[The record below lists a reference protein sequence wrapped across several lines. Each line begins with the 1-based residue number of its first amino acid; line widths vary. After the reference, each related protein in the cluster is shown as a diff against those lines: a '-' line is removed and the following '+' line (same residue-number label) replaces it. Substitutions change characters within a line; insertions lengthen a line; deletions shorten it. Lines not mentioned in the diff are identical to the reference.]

1 MFYIFYLIKNV
12 LYLSR
17 YFYVCKLIVYVILK
31 KFFREVEMNMYWNI
45 IGELKW
51 ELKWNINIS
60 RLVIRFWIGGCR
72 KSCVVK
78 GLD

>member
-1 MFYIFYLIKNV
+1 MFYTFYLTKNV

-17 YFYVCKLIVYVILK
+17 YFYVCKLTTHATPK
-31 KFFREVEMNMYWNI
+31 KPFREVEMNMYWNI

-60 RLVIRFWIGGCR
+60 RLVTRSWIGGCR
-72 KSCVVK
+72 KSCAVK